1 MLNDHRGDYITH
13 RITGFSLALVS
24 GLFLV
29 HFKTDESNLAEKIVY
44 ASVLF
49 VVMFP
54 LTGYQ
59 K

>member
-54 LTGYQ
+54 
-59 K
+59 